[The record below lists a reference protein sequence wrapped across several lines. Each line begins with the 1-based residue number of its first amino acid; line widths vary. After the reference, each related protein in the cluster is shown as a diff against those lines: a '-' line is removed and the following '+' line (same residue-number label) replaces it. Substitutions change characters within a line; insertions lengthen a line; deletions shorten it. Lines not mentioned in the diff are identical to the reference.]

1 MVRILIRVVASVILI
16 GVAYL
21 VVVNVALNL
30 PATQALFNR
39 TQEGRLEI
47 HWDRAW
53 SFVPFRVTVEGLKVN
68 GQSWSQQF
76 AVSAPSLSAGIDV
89 PALFSRTLRL
99 NDVETGDLTVR
110 FRPRP
115 RPDKDD
121 SKVRPFYPEIPGRDP
136 KLAAERCRSNLRGG
150 SPCWRS
156 PASGAATTSGS
167 GRTG

>member
-1 MVRILIRVVASVILI
+1 MVRILIRVVATVILI

-21 VVVNVALNL
+21 VLVNAALNL

-53 SFVPFRVTVEGLKVN
+53 SIVPFRISVEGLKVN

-76 AVSAPSLSAGIDV
+76 EVSAPSLSAGIDL

-99 NDVETGDLTVR
+99 NDIETGDLVVR
-110 FRPRP
+110 
-115 RPDKDD
+115 
-121 SKVRPFYPEIPGRDP
+121 
-136 KLAAERCRSNLRGG
+136 
-150 SPCWRS
+150 
-156 PASGAATTSGS
+156 
-167 GRTG
+167 